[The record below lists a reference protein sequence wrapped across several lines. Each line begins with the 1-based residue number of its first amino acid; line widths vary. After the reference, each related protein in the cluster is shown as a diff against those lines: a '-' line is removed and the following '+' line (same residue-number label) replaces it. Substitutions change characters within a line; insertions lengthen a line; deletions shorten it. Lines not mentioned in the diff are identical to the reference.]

1 MRERGGGDRDVTK
14 DYGRHMAISLTQSA
28 ATRVKSFLEKR
39 GHGVGLRI
47 GVRKSGCSGWAY
59 TIDYADAV
67 EASDVVFDGAGV
79 KVIVDNDSLEL
90 IDGTEVDFVKDGLNE
105 AFKFRNPNVKGECGC
120 GESFTV

>member
-1 MRERGGGDRDVTK
+1 MT
-14 DYGRHMAISLTQSA
+14 ISLTQSA
-28 ATRVKSFLEKR
+28 AARVRSFLEKR
-39 GHGVGLRI
+39 GNGVGLRI

-67 EASDVVFDGAGV
+67 KADDTVFDREGV
-79 KVIVDNDSLEL
+79 KVIVNNDSLEL

>member
-1 MRERGGGDRDVTK
+1 
-14 DYGRHMAISLTQSA
+14 MAISLTNSA

-39 GHGVGLRI
+39 GRGVGLRI
-47 GVRKSGCSGWAY
+47 GVRKSGCSGYAY

-67 EASDVVFDGAGV
+67 AADDVVFDRDGV
-79 KVIVDNDSLEL
+79 KLIIDPKSLSL